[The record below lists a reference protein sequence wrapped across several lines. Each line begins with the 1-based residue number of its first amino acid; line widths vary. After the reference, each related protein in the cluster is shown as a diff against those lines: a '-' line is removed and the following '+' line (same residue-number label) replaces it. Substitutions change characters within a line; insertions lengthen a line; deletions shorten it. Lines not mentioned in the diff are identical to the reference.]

1 MDEPIRWIQMEVFV
15 IDECDVKSVEKL
27 FLRFQRK
34 IKRFVVFLYLQ
45 VENLRTQID
54 SFMQENPL
62 ISNEQNDEKL
72 TKNSMKTMIPTR
84 DTDDLP
90 MKKKNFN
97 SDEQNL
103 VTIELVQ
110 VLHSK
115 QSRIDE
121 LEKRLKDVEEQE
133 SQWRVNSSFSYD
145 FVV

>member
-1 MDEPIRWIQMEVFV
+1 
-15 IDECDVKSVEKL
+15 
-27 FLRFQRK
+27 
-34 IKRFVVFLYLQ
+34 
-45 VENLRTQID
+45 
-54 SFMQENPL
+54 MQENPL
-62 ISNEQNDEKL
+62 IPDEHNDEKT

-145 FVV
+145 FVVKFFVFLLFHRKNTNKRSIVVKHYKIELFN